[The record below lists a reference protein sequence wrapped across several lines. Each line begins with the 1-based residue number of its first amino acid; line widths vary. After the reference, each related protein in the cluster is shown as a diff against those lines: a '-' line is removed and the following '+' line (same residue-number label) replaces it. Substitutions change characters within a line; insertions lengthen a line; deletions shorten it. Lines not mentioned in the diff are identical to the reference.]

1 MQVGEN
7 SSPGAELTHPKYR
20 ADIDGLRAI
29 AVLSVMAF
37 HAFPLRVQGG
47 FIGVDIFFV
56 ISGFL
61 ISTIIFKSLSCGEFS
76 FLEFYSRRVRR
87 IFPALAT
94 VLVATL
100 VGGWFVLYPDEYRQL
115 GKHVFGG
122 AGFISNFVL
131 LRESGYFDAAADT
144 KPLLHLWSLGIE
156 EQFYIVFPLFVW
168 LLWRM
173 RLNVLT
179 FVVVAGLVSFLLNLR
194 GVHHDV
200 VRTFYMPHT
209 RVWELLIG
217 SVLAWMMLDASGRM
231 AQVEAT
237 AGRWCRKLLYQPQAE
252 VTAESALADVKAWL
266 GVLLVVV
273 GLWKITKGVHF
284 PGGWAL
290 LPTLGA
296 ALLIWAGPQAYVNRR
311 WLSARVLVWIGKIS
325 YPLYLW
331 HWVLL
336 TYLRIEAS
344 GTPPAWVRAGALG
357 LAVLLSWLTYR
368 LIEKPLRFGSGGRRK
383 TIALAIAMGAIA
395 VLGLAV
401 HRTNML
407 ANMESA
413 RGAQFKVIT
422 ELTTLYQKELDR
434 WQDQKRTVRCFILP
448 TPDIPGTDFFKRNGC
463 LTPASD
469 KPSVLLMGDSHSA
482 SLSQGLRGW
491 AKSMN
496 INFQQVSGFYGPL
509 LFCFN
514 QDGQESEKCESDYHR
529 EVMAT
534 IRDAKPDV
542 LVFDLYWSQ
551 SSTVKRFPNMERFTA
566 HVMDRVARLAASIGV
581 KKVIIIGQVPCWE
594 SDLPHSLIR
603 NFVRRGKEI
612 PERTYTGVMKDSLD
626 MDDVMRNL
634 IYPPGYRYFSLKNI
648 LCNDEGCLTRV
659 GSNLSTDLVVWDY
672 GHLTEAGARY
682 VVNNGLGE
690 VILQTLQRH

>member
-1 MQVGEN
+1 MNVASAQ
-7 SSPGAELTHPKYR
+7 SGAELTHPKYR

-237 AGRWCRKLLYQPQAE
+237 AGRWCRKLLYHPQAE

-383 TIALAIAMGAIA
+383 TIALAIAMIA
-395 VLGLAV
+395 VACLGLACY
-401 HRTNML
+401 RTSGFSSLRSHMGMSDINQFDWPYMSNAECMATLKPEIPPDFCMQLGNPEKLSL
-407 ANMESA
+407 A
-413 RGAQFKVIT
+413 
-422 ELTTLYQKELDR
+422 
-434 WQDQKRTVRCFILP
+434 IL
-448 TPDIPGTDFFKRNGC
+448 
-463 LTPASD
+463 
-469 KPSVLLMGDSHSA
+469 GDSTANALVTGIGELAARHGQGIINVGSGTCPPVRGLIPSNMAGPRPNCNKPVEDAYRLVLADKKITTVVMGIFAHDLSNWPFHDLPANA
-482 SLSQGLRGW
+482 S
-491 AKSMN
+491 
-496 INFQQVSGFYGPL
+496 V
-509 LFCFN
+509 
-514 QDGQESEKCESDYHR
+514 
-529 EVMAT
+529 EV
-534 IRDAKPDV
+534 
-542 LVFDLYWSQ
+542 
-551 SSTVKRFPNMERFTA
+551 RFERFKA
-566 HVMDRVARLAASIGV
+566 LLDADIRALQAAG
-581 KKVIIIGQVPCWE
+581 KKVIVTYDAAYSPISSRDCLNRPFSGWLKRPGKCEVTVDQ
-594 SDLPHSLIR
+594 LIDFYPYQPMFENHFR
-603 NFVRRGKEI
+603 DRKDVCIFRQSELLLTAGRLNLLDSEGKAI
-612 PERTYTGVMKDSLD
+612 LRDSHH
-626 MDDVMRNL
+626 
-634 IYPPGYRYFSLKNI
+634 
-648 LCNDEGCLTRV
+648 
-659 GSNLSTDLVVWDY
+659 LSTHGSRQMALLLEKSTCGSLLPW
-672 GHLTEAGARY
+672 
-682 VVNNGLGE
+682 
-690 VILQTLQRH
+690 Q